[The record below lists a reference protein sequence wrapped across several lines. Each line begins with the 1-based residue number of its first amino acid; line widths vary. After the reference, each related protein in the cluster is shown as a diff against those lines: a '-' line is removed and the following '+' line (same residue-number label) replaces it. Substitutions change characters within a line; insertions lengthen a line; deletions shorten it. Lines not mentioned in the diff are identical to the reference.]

1 MKPTATCLHPAA
13 KDAAILILSRYVVAG
28 VIGKNGRNC
37 KQKVATANIP
47 IGGAARTDRWR
58 NRCRFD

>member
-13 KDAAILILSRYVVAG
+13 KDAAILKLSRFLVAS

-37 KQKVATANIP
+37 KSNVATANTG
-47 IGGAARTDRWR
+47 IGGARRTDRWR
-58 NRCRFD
+58 NHCRFD